1 MTKHSRG
8 SSWSNANHPVAPA
21 FAYAVPPPA
30 SYEEYEFSGR
40 LIYKNRLI
48 DMRNLIIYVIFIENI
63 VKIFMFFQKKKSF
76 SLMMTIVYIVRSEMD
91 ALQYSKMVNQK
102 VVQ

>member
-48 DMRNLIIYVIFIENI
+48 DM
-63 VKIFMFFQKKKSF
+63 KI
-76 SLMMTIVYIVRSEMD
+76 LVPGI
-91 ALQYSKMVNQK
+91 
-102 VVQ
+102 